1 MKMEFSKRGSVVTLF
16 ILLISIAL
24 LSLTGCGSEGAGK
37 TAENTKPTPSIIG
50 GGRER
55 GTNIVADF
63 HAADGALYSKGR
75 IKMTVVAAGEPT
87 TVYEV
92 DVIRRQTPDEKTTLS
107 HVVKPEAS
115 SDMASL
121 SVEKK
126 NEKTLNV
133 SYAQSTG
140 KFVEYDSNKQM
151 FGGLTAQ
158 ELLGG
163 ELEKYDFNYL
173 SEKTVDGAKTFE
185 VESKLKPDQDSMI
198 TRSVTLFREDNKLP
212 AEIHMFNSKGDEIR
226 TVHVTEFKTVEGRQT
241 VWKTDIDNQSR
252 KAKIT
257 VEVVSLSF
265 PEKMDDKLFAR
276 DNLKRLVAR

>member
-1 MKMEFSKRGSVVTLF
+1 MIMDGSQRRLFVVLF
-16 ILLISIAL
+16 ILTAGGL
-24 LSLTGCGSEGAGK
+24 LLLTACGPDNSVKNNDSAKPSGAGAPDSK
-37 TAENTKPTPSIIG
+37 A
-50 GGRER
+50 R
-55 GTNIVADF
+55 GAQIVADF
-63 HAADGALYSKGR
+63 HKADGAPYSKGR
-75 IKMTVVAAGEPT
+75 IRMTVTAAGEPAA
-87 TVYEV
+87 VWEA
-92 DVIRRQTPDEKTTLS
+92 DVLRKQSPEERVTLS

-115 SDMASL
+115 SDIASL

-173 SEKTVDGAKTFE
+173 GEKTVDGAKTFE
-185 VESKLKPDQDSMI
+185 VESKLKPDQDSVI
-198 TRSVTLFREDNKLP
+198 TRSVTMFREDNKLP